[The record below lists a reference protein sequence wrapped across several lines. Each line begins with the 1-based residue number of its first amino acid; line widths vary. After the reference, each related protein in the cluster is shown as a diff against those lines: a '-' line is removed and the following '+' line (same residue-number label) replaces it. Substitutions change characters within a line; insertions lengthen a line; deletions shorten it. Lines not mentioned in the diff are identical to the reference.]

1 MKNLILLVVVAS
13 MTLFA
18 FSGCK
23 NDGADSAANPA
34 AELGAEVDPE
44 SLPKVDVPEDGIE
57 FDPSVAVAQLPDGV
71 WTCDMGGLSHYA
83 AHDKKDGKCPVCHMN
98 LVQKTA
104 AAE

>member
-1 MKNLILLVVVAS
+1 MKNFTLLILFAL
-13 MTLFA
+13 MTIFA
-18 FSGCK
+18 VSGCK
-23 NDGADSAANPA
+23 NDSAAPATDPA
-34 AELGAEVDPE
+34 AAVGAEVDPE
-44 SLPKVDVPEDGIE
+44 TLPKVEVPEDGIE

-104 AAE
+104 AE